1 MVHTATILINT
12 QPMLIRMAGGEGL
25 EPSSTD
31 LESIFL
37 PLENLLGSLEC
48 GEIRTPITSEYARN
62 SALLAYSSV

>member
-37 PLENLLGSLEC
+37 PIREPPKIKGAERFELPSPPNKLELVHC
-48 GEIRTPITSEYARN
+48 
-62 SALLAYSSV
+62 